1 MTRPQVKTKTSKR
14 NAATQAPRKRSVQA
28 RAAQRLNR
36 AAPAPPS
43 TSQRSAA
50 SAHTSQGRIA
60 AIDAWRGIAIV
71 AMIAYH
77 FAFDLRY
84 FGFTHSDFEHDRFWL
99 TARSVILGSFMLIA
113 GISLALAAHRPNAA
127 SRFIRHVAIIGAAAL
142 IVTAASVLMFA
153 QSFIWFGVL
162 HAIAVSLLLARPV
175 TRRPALA
182 AMLAV
187 IFIALGLTYSDARFD
202 NRALGWLGFMTSKP
216 TTEDY
221 VPLFPW
227 SGLLLLGVAISPWIS
242 RNALSSL
249 APLARAPRALHW
261 MGQHSLAIY
270 LIHQPV
276 LMGLLWAAREVG
288 AILGAFSQPA

>member
-1 MTRPQVKTKTSKR
+1 MTGPQVKAKTASKR
-14 NAATQAPRKRSVQA
+14 NATTHAPRQRSVQA
-28 RAAQRLNR
+28 RAAQRLNK

-43 TSQRSAA
+43 TSQPSAA
-50 SAHTSQGRIA
+50 SADTSHVRIA

-84 FGFTHSDFEHDRFWL
+84 FGVTHSDFEHDRFWL
-99 TARSVILGSFMLIA
+99 TARSLILGSFMLIA
-113 GISLALAAHRPNAA
+113 GISLALATHRPNGAL
-127 SRFIRHVAIIGAAAL
+127 RFIRHVAIIAAAAL
-142 IVTAASVLMFA
+142 MVTAASALMFP

-162 HAIAVSLLLARPV
+162 HAIALSLLLARPV
-175 TRRPALA
+175 ARRPGLA
-182 AMLAV
+182 AMLGV
-187 IFIALGLTYSDARFD
+187 IVIVLGLTYTDARFD
-202 NRALGWLGFMTSKP
+202 NRALGWIGFMTSKP

-227 SGLLLLGVAISPWIS
+227 SGLLFLGLAVAPWMS
-242 RNALSSL
+242 RNASRSL
-249 APLARAPRALHW
+249 AFLARAPRALRW

-276 LMGLLWAAREVG
+276 LMGLLWVAREVG
-288 AILGAFSQPA
+288 ALG